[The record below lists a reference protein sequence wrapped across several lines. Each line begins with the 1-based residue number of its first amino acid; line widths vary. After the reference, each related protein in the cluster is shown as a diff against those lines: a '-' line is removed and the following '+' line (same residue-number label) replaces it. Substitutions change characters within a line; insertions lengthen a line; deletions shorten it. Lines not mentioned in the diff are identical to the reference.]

1 MTFLMLSSAGW
12 AAHSA
17 CSCSYCAGMI
27 QGRDVLLLSLNVQ
40 LQYVEDSDIMWGVDV
55 VNQAGRKLIP
65 VPMYGCVED

>member
-1 MTFLMLSSAGW
+1 
-12 AAHSA
+12 
-17 CSCSYCAGMI
+17 MI